1 MLTQLRG
8 AGPWIV
14 GLAAAMVAGAAVA
27 ISPLF
32 LAVEALLLF
41 VLAALLYPGTRWQLA
56 PLTVLVVS
64 PAIFL
69 DAAGE
74 PMPNGDAAQKAL
86 LIVALGCL
94 VFTAGV
100 RWSGV
105 GAAAVAAVGLALVV
119 SVLDVGGAIDVGT
132 ALAARAFVG
141 YTLPWLFLFVDWR
154 RIGVSRGLGFI
165 AKLPLL
171 SVIAGIPLQLAGV
184 STVFSIEATGVPRL
198 EGASIPAHL
207 AFLALVGLAAGLCLL
222 GLPQVDRNSR
232 THLWVGLNL
241 VILVGTATRG
251 GIGVG
256 LALVAVFIVH
266 ALMVSRTSSRLARRG
281 AWMATA
287 IGVVAMVVAAP
298 ELIRR
303 SMGNSYEGT
312 FNLSGRDQA
321 WDFFFGLAT
330 QSPATGKG
338 LGFATIAV
346 QLYAPPNVQKEFVA
360 PHNEYIHLWLDG
372 GLLFLVA
379 MMATMLTLFFLAAR
393 AHRGTVRWVIAT
405 FGLGFLG
412 YSFTDNTFS
421 TPQFTVLVVMLL
433 GILAANPASPRQVG
447 APSAPV
453 EARAAVPA

>member
-1 MLTQLRG
+1 M
-8 AGPWIV
+8 
-14 GLAAAMVAGAAVA
+14 
-27 ISPLF
+27 
-32 LAVEALLLF
+32 
-41 VLAALLYPGTRWQLA
+41 
-56 PLTVLVVS
+56 
-64 PAIFL
+64 
-69 DAAGE
+69 
-74 PMPNGDAAQKAL
+74 
-86 LIVALGCL
+86 
-94 VFTAGV
+94 
-100 RWSGV
+100 
-105 GAAAVAAVGLALVV
+105 
-119 SVLDVGGAIDVGT
+119 
-132 ALAARAFVG
+132 
-141 YTLPWLFLFVDWR
+141 
-154 RIGVSRGLGFI
+154 
-165 AKLPLL
+165 
-171 SVIAGIPLQLAGV
+171 IAGIPLQLAGV
-184 STVFSIEATGVPRL
+184 STVFSVEATGVPRL

-207 AFLALVGLAAGLCLL
+207 AFLSLVGLAAGLCLL
-222 GLPQVDRNSR
+222 GLPEVDRNSR

-241 VILVGTATRG
+241 LILVGTATRG

-287 IGVVAMVVAAP
+287 IGIVAMAAAAP

-330 QSPATGKG
+330 QSPTTGKG

-360 PHNEYIHLWLDG
+360 PHNEYIHLLLDG
-372 GLLFLVA
+372 GVLFLVA

-405 FGLGFLG
+405 FALGFLG

-433 GILAANPASPRQVG
+433 GILAANPASPRRVG
-447 APSAPV
+447 PSPAPIAV
-453 EARAAVPA
+453 RAAVPA